1 MVSGVCVSQNKEV
14 VVEIKTMNKIKNI
27 CVFCSAS
34 DFLEKRYYEDAKELG
49 GLIGQSGYN
58 IVYGGSTL
66 GMMWACASEVKANGG
81 KIFGVMPRKL
91 VEMGCRTDNCDE
103 FYMAEGMRDRKSKM
117 DEISDAVV
125 VMAGGFGTL
134 EEFAEMFVQK
144 QLGYNK
150 KPIVVLNTNGFYDK
164 LLEFF
169 NQIVDGKFA
178 NEYTRKNII
187 YIASTPKEVIDYI
200 KNYVEPDKVPSKHDI
215 YAR

>member
-1 MVSGVCVSQNKEV
+1 MVK
-14 VVEIKTMNKIKNI
+14 KIKNI

-34 DFLEKRYYEDAKELG
+34 DFLEEKYYEDAKELG
-49 GLIGQSGYN
+49 FLIGQNGYN

-81 KIFGVMPRKL
+81 KVYGVMPQKL

-103 FYMAEGMRDRKSKM
+103 FYLAEGMRDRKAKM
-117 DEISDAVV
+117 DEISDAVI

-144 QLGYNK
+144 QLGYIK
-150 KPIVVLNTNGFYDK
+150 KPIVVLNTNGYYDK

-169 NQIVDGKFA
+169 NQIVNEKFA
-178 NEYTRKNII
+178 NEFARKNII
-187 YIASTPKEVIDYI
+187 YVAKTPQEAVDYI
-200 KNYVEPDKVPSKHDI
+200 NNYIEPERVPSKHEI
-215 YAR
+215 YSR